1 MKRVTRATG
10 PTTAPACTALSTA
23 AFPTK
28 RRTEHARRVRRT
40 ALAMGALTARS
51 LVVAGGVLVQAAARG
66 AADTPVPALS
76 AAANQPHTGANPSR
90 RGAGTGC
97 EFCREAISRAWPAVR
112 R

>member
-1 MKRVTRATG
+1 MARATG
-10 PTTAPACTALSTA
+10 PTTAPACTTLSTA
-23 AFPTK
+23 AFPTT

-51 LVVAGGVLVQAAARG
+51 LVGAGAVLVRAVAKG

-97 EFCREAISRAWPAVR
+97 DLCREAISRAWPAAR